1 MKAESLFSLGCVSAN
16 LTAASKKQLLHE
28 MAELAV
34 QCGAACGDDLA
45 ARDVVAAVMERERLG
60 STGVGSGV
68 AIPHARIE
76 GLEQVKAVF
85 ARLGT
90 PLPYE
95 SIDDRPVDLVVLLLA
110 PMDAGGEH
118 LKALAQVSR
127 LLRREEMRDRL
138 RNAPTAESLHLMLT
152 ENREANAA

>member
-1 MKAESLFSLGCVSAN
+1 MKAESLFSPGCVSAN
-16 LTAASKKQLLHE
+16 LTAASKKQLLQE

-34 QCGAACGDDLA
+34 TCGAARGSELV

-68 AIPHARIE
+68 AIPHARIA

-85 ARLGT
+85 ARLES

-95 SIDDRPVDLVVLLLA
+95 SIDDKPVDLIVLLLA

-118 LKALAQVSR
+118 LRALAQVSR

-138 RNAPTAESLHLMLT
+138 RSAPTAESLHLMLT
-152 ENREANAA
+152 ENREASAA